1 MPNLPYIHACVKE
14 ILRLCPVPTWGIKHY
29 ADDDITFKNHIIPKG
44 TTLLA
49 NTHAIH
55 NDPAHYDEPW
65 SFKPERY
72 LSYPLSSADYA
83 GISDPYARDHFS
95 FGVGRRICPGARLAE
110 NTLNIALANFLWAF
124 EVKPSL
130 EIGQDGKEREVKV
143 DLSEEAR
150 EQSFFGGPKPFKV
163 RIMLR
168 NEERGRVIK
177 EQWKRAEG
185 EGYVLRGLNI
195 AREGVVQ

>member
-1 MPNLPYIHACVKE
+1 M
-14 ILRLCPVPTWGIKHY
+14 
-29 ADDDITFKNHIIPKG
+29 
-44 TTLLA
+44 
-49 NTHAIH
+49 
-55 NDPAHYDEPW
+55 
-65 SFKPERY
+65 
-72 LSYPLSSADYA
+72 
-83 GISDPYARDHFS
+83 
-95 FGVGRRICPGARLAE
+95 
-110 NTLNIALANFLWAF
+110 
-124 EVKPSL
+124 KPSL

-177 EQWKRAEG
+177 EQWKRAEE